1 MLNRLLNSGKFW
13 LKIVFFSLLASFLMF
28 VSLYASVYHFLS
40 ADRIHQFAQESLGR
54 TERSILFDKSIT
66 RNLFPRPTITLKNLI
81 ISRPRSTDTAIHIK
95 EMKIGLAWQSLW
107 TDGPVIEKWV
117 VSGADATLQRTQDG
131 KWSLQDIWQQQNRN
145 ANLNR
150 LIIENSSLR
159 LRLINGE
166 YLIEQF
172 GLNTKAPDSGTR
184 EFSVSGNF
192 NHSTIPVSWQGSGL
206 LETAPNGWKIP
217 TFHLTGE
224 GRLNDET
231 IKVVADS
238 ALTWLPKQS
247 SLQADNL
254 ALRADSSYHD
264 FHLTAQVPRLTFNT
278 DHVFVDTFNSAFTAG
293 SEAEQWSGSLK
304 LDKSKLLDGK
314 ALLESFKLNANH
326 RTAQWQTNLSVSGP
340 LVWQKTD
347 GLKSDALHITTL
359 QDTVNRA
366 PRPRYISLLDGSF
379 SMTDLRHWQGKFNGY
394 FDRQPAA
401 LSFKYSNEAGE
412 VPLFEAG
419 LALQKLSLSPY
430 WEDLEAQSGNIY
442 PEFLN
447 DDSLPNIEA
456 QVKINNIN
464 FPGLQLDNVETLI
477 SANRQH
483 IAFTNFKAGLY
494 GGQTEGGIS
503 MANTVPISYHLQ
515 QNARGVQIRPLLQDL
530 FGFHSFSGTGDAVI
544 DLTSKGQDRRSL
556 LQLLDGT
563 LSLNVSNGAWHGID
577 MNNILQSGNIKKDTE
592 NNLQTPF
599 HHFSLHSVIEKG
611 VSRHINTELLSDSVR
626 VISSGFTNLEKQ
638 ELSEELLIYNARNPD
653 SRPVPLKIKGSVH
666 NPSITLDYAQLTD
679 GLETPQEK
687 QKALEDTFREQWNWL
702 MPKRK

>member
-1 MLNRLLNSGKFW
+1 
-13 LKIVFFSLLASFLMF
+13 MF
-28 VSLYASVYHFLS
+28 VSLYASVYHFLN
-40 ADRIHQFAQESLGR
+40 AERIQQFAQESLGQ
-54 TERSILFDKSIT
+54 TERSIRFDKNIT
-66 RNLFPRPTITLKNLI
+66 RKLLPRPTITLNNLI
-81 ISRPRSTDTAIHIK
+81 ISRPGSTEAAIHIK

-107 TDGPVIEKWV
+107 ADSPVIEKWI

-131 KWSLQDIWQQQNRN
+131 KWSLQDIWQQQSRN

-150 LIIENSSLR
+150 LIIENSTLR
-159 LRLINGE
+159 LRLINSE

-172 GLNTKAPDSGTR
+172 GLNAKAPDAGTR
-184 EFSVSGNF
+184 EFGISGNF
-192 NHSTIPVSWQGSGL
+192 NHSKIPVSWKGSGL
-206 LETAPNGWKIP
+206 LATATNGWNIP
-217 TFHLTGE
+217 KFHLNAE
-224 GRLNDET
+224 GRLNDEI
-231 IKVVADS
+231 IKVTADS

-247 SLQADNL
+247 SLQASNL
-254 ALRADSSYHD
+254 SLRADSSYRD
-264 FHLTAQVPRLTFNT
+264 FHLTAQVPQLVFDT
-278 DHVFVDTFNSAFTAG
+278 DHVFVSTFNSAFTAG
-293 SEAEQWSGSLK
+293 SEADQWSGSLK
-304 LDKSKLLDGK
+304 LDKGNLINGK
-314 ALLESFKLNANH
+314 ASLEGFKLNANH

-347 GLKSDALHITTL
+347 GLKSDAIHITTM

-379 SMTDLRHWQGKFNGY
+379 SLTDFRHWQGKFNGY

-401 LSFKYSNEAGE
+401 LSLKYSNEAGE
-412 VPLFEAG
+412 VPLLEAG
-419 LALQKLSLSPY
+419 LALQKLSLAPY

-447 DDSLPNIEA
+447 DDSLPDIEA
-456 QVKINNIN
+456 QVKIDSMN
-464 FPGLQLDNVETLI
+464 FPGLQLENVETLI

-494 GGQTEGGIS
+494 GGKTEGGIS
-503 MANTVPISYHLQ
+503 MANTTPISYHLQ
-515 QNARGVQIRPLLQDL
+515 QNAQGVQIRPLLQDL
-530 FGFHSFSGTGDAVI
+530 FGFHSFSGIGDAVI

-563 LSLNVSNGAWHGID
+563 LSLDVSDGAWHGID

-599 HHFSLHSVIEKG
+599 HRFSLHSVIEKG
-611 VSRHINTELLSDSVR
+611 VSHHINTELLSDSVR

-666 NPSITLDYAQLTD
+666 NPSITLDYGQLTD
-679 GLETPQEK
+679 GLSTPQEK
-687 QKALEDTFREQWNWL
+687 QKVLEDTFREQWNWL
-702 MPKRK
+702 IPRRK

>member
-1 MLNRLLNSGKFW
+1 MQNRLPNSGKFW
-13 LKIVFFSLLASFLMF
+13 LKIVFFGLLASFLMF

-40 ADRIHQFAQESLGR
+40 AERIHQFAQESLGR
-54 TERSILFDKSIT
+54 TERSIRFDKSIT

-81 ISRPRSTDTAIHIK
+81 ISRPRSTDAAVHIK

-107 TDGPVIEKWV
+107 ADSPVIEKWV
-117 VSGADATLQRTQDG
+117 LSGADATLQRTQDG
-131 KWSLQDIWQQQNRN
+131 KWSLQDIWQQQSRN

-150 LIIENSSLR
+150 LIIENSTLR
-159 LRLINGE
+159 LRLISGE

-172 GLNTKAPDSGTR
+172 GLNAKAPDSGIR
-184 EFSVSGNF
+184 EFSLSGNF
-192 NHSTIPVSWQGSGL
+192 NHSKIPVSWKSSGL
-206 LETAPNGWKIP
+206 LETAASSWKIP
-217 TFHLTGE
+217 KFHLSAE

-231 IKVVADS
+231 IKITADS
-238 ALTWLPKQS
+238 ALAWQPEQS
-247 SLQADNL
+247 SLQANNL
-254 ALRADSSYHD
+254 ALRADSSYRD

-278 DHVFVDTFNSAFTAG
+278 DHVFVETFNSAFTAG
-293 SEAEQWSGSLK
+293 SEAGQWSGSLK
-304 LDKSKLLDGK
+304 LNKGNLSNGK
-314 ALLESFKLNANH
+314 AALEGFKLNANH
-326 RTAQWQTNLSVSGP
+326 RTAQLQTNLSVSGP
-340 LVWQKTD
+340 LVWQKND
-347 GLKSDALHITTL
+347 GLKSDAIRITTM

-379 SMTDLRHWQGKFNGY
+379 SMTGLRHWQGKFNGY
-394 FDRQPAA
+394 FDRQPTV
-401 LSFKYSNEAGE
+401 LSLKYSNETGE
-412 VPLFEAG
+412 VPLLEAG
-419 LALQKLSLSPY
+419 LTLQKLSLTPY

-447 DDSLPNIEA
+447 NDNLPNIEA
-456 QVKINNIN
+456 RVKIDSMN

-503 MANTVPISYHLQ
+503 MANTTPISYHLQ
-515 QNARGVQIRPLLQDL
+515 QNAQGVQIRPLLQDL

-563 LSLNVSNGAWHGID
+563 LSLNVSDGAWHGID

-599 HHFSLHSVIEKG
+599 HRFSLHSVIEKG
-611 VSRHINTELLSDSVR
+611 VSHHINTELLSDSVR
-626 VISSGFTNLEKQ
+626 VTSSGFTNLEKQ

-666 NPSITLDYAQLTD
+666 NPSITLDYAQLTN

-702 MPKRK
+702 IPKRK

>member
-13 LKIVFFSLLASFLMF
+13 LKIIFFGLLASFLMF

-40 ADRIHQFAQESLGR
+40 AERIHQFTQESLGR
-54 TERSILFDKSIT
+54 TERSIRFDKSIT

-81 ISRPRSTDTAIHIK
+81 ISRPHTTDAAIHIK

-107 TDGPVIEKWV
+107 ADSPVIQKLV

-131 KWSLQDIWQQQNRN
+131 KWSLQDIWQQQSRN

-150 LIIENSSLR
+150 LIIENSTLR

-172 GLNTKAPDSGTR
+172 GLNAKAPDSGTR

-192 NHSTIPVSWQGSGL
+192 NHSKIPVSWKGSGL
-206 LETAPNGWKIP
+206 LETATNGWKIP
-217 TFHLTGE
+217 KFHLSAE
-224 GRLNDET
+224 GRLNDKT
-231 IKVVADS
+231 IKIIADS
-238 ALTWLPKQS
+238 ALAWQPKQS
-247 SLQADNL
+247 SLQANNL
-254 ALRADSSYHD
+254 ALRADSSYRD
-264 FHLTAQVPRLTFNT
+264 FHLTAQIPRLTFNT

-293 SEAEQWSGSLK
+293 SEADQWSGSLK
-304 LDKSKLLDGK
+304 LDKGNLINGK
-314 ALLESFKLNANH
+314 ASLEGFKLNANH

-347 GLKSDALHITTL
+347 GLKSDAIHITTM

-379 SMTDLRHWQGKFNGY
+379 SLTDFRHWQGKFNGY

-401 LSFKYSNEAGE
+401 LSLKYSNEAGE
-412 VPLFEAG
+412 VPLLEAG
-419 LALQKLSLSPY
+419 LALQKLSLAPY

-447 DDSLPNIEA
+447 DDSLPDIEA
-456 QVKINNIN
+456 QVKIDSMN
-464 FPGLQLDNVETLI
+464 FPGLQLENVETLI

-494 GGQTEGGIS
+494 GGKTEGGIS
-503 MANTVPISYHLQ
+503 MANTTPISYHLQ
-515 QNARGVQIRPLLQDL
+515 QNAQGVQIRPLLQDL

-563 LSLNVSNGAWHGID
+563 LRLNVSDGAWHGID

-599 HHFSLHSVIEKG
+599 HRFSLHSLIEKG
-611 VSRHINTELLSDSVR
+611 VSHHVNTELLSDSVR

-666 NPSITLDYAQLTD
+666 NPSITLDYGQLTD
-679 GLETPQEK
+679 GLSTPQEK
-687 QKALEDTFREQWNWL
+687 QKALEETFREQWHWL
-702 MPKRK
+702 IPRRK

>member
-13 LKIVFFSLLASFLMF
+13 LKIIFFGLLASFLMF
-28 VSLYASVYHFLS
+28 VSLYALVYHFLS
-40 ADRIHQFAQESLGR
+40 AERIHQFAQESLGR
-54 TERSILFDKSIT
+54 AERSIRFDKSIT

-81 ISRPRSTDTAIHIK
+81 ISRPHTTDAAIHIK

-107 TDGPVIEKWV
+107 ADSPVIQKLV

-131 KWSLQDIWQQQNRN
+131 KWSLQDIWQQQSRN

-150 LIIENSSLR
+150 LIIENSTLR

-172 GLNTKAPDSGTR
+172 GLNAKAPDSGTR

-192 NHSTIPVSWQGSGL
+192 NHSKIPVSWKGSGL
-206 LETAPNGWKIP
+206 LETATNGWKIP
-217 TFHLTGE
+217 KFHLSAE
-224 GRLNDET
+224 GRLNDKT
-231 IKVVADS
+231 IKIIADS
-238 ALTWLPKQS
+238 ALAWQPKQS
-247 SLQADNL
+247 SLQANNL
-254 ALRADSSYHD
+254 ALRADSSYRD

-293 SEAEQWSGSLK
+293 SEADQWSGSLK
-304 LDKSKLLDGK
+304 LDKGNLINGK
-314 ALLESFKLNANH
+314 ASLEGFKLNANH

-347 GLKSDALHITTL
+347 GLKSNAIHITTM

-379 SMTDLRHWQGKFNGY
+379 SLTDFRHWQGKFNGY

-401 LSFKYSNEAGE
+401 LSLKYSNEAGE
-412 VPLFEAG
+412 VPLLEAG
-419 LALQKLSLSPY
+419 LALQKLSLAPY

-447 DDSLPNIEA
+447 DDSLPDIEA
-456 QVKINNIN
+456 QVKIDSMN
-464 FPGLQLDNVETLI
+464 FPGLQLENVETLI

-494 GGQTEGGIS
+494 GGKTEGGIS
-503 MANTVPISYHLQ
+503 MANTTPISYHLQ
-515 QNARGVQIRPLLQDL
+515 QNAQGVQIRPLLQDL

-563 LSLNVSNGAWHGID
+563 LRLNVSDGAWHGID

-599 HHFSLHSVIEKG
+599 HRFSLHSLIEKG
-611 VSRHINTELLSDSVR
+611 VSHHVNTELLSDSVR

-666 NPSITLDYAQLTD
+666 NPSITLDYGQLTD
-679 GLETPQEK
+679 GLSTPQEK
-687 QKALEDTFREQWNWL
+687 QKALEETFREQWHWL
-702 MPKRK
+702 IPRRK